1 MLTFQSGSTQLNGSN
16 DMSFGLFYAFAVTA
30 KIDSIL
36 SIVQTRL
43 IDMLIHA
50 TELRFCTVRLLAK
63 ENSFNSTRRDP
74 LKRLSILKY
83 ALLRAFCSASFRY
96 ESVVCVC
103 FLFAIKIAESSLTLL
118 NTEHLFLTKPYK
130 RAVQS
135 FVRSFSVFH
144 IHFYFFFHIQCIK
157 IPFSVIRFVY
167 YLTIYIH
174 SLSIPS
180 SFSS

>member
-1 MLTFQSGSTQLNGSN
+1 
-16 DMSFGLFYAFAVTA
+16 MSFGLFYAFAVTA

-103 FLFAIKIAESSLTLL
+103 VSCLL
-118 NTEHLFLTKPYK
+118 LRLQN
-130 RAVQS
+130 RAS
-135 FVRSFSVFH
+135 RCRTRN
-144 IHFYFFFHIQCIK
+144 IYF
-157 IPFSVIRFVY
+157 
-167 YLTIYIH
+167 
-174 SLSIPS
+174 
-180 SFSS
+180 